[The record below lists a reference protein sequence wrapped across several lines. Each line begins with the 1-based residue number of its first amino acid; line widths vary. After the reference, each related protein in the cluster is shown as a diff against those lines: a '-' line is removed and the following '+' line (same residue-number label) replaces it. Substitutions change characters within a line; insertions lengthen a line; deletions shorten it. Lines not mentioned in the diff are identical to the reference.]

1 MALPPRTYLN
11 LIEFC
16 DNFPYIDLPKT
27 SSPITSPNPLNSL
40 YWQLLLPSDPRPHG
54 FIHPSVIA
62 AMPWTPHFHLS
73 PPTARPRSVQILDP
87 SGTDPRGAS
96 NAAFAAV
103 VQRAKDLGVF
113 ESLNKSKSTED
124 YRIVGAK
131 YPTVRV
137 RRAAAPLFG
146 IACLGAHLTM
156 YTRSN
161 SKGEGEGKGGEGL
174 RIWVPRRS
182 RNMSSFPGKLDSSIA
197 GGIAAHES
205 ALECLV
211 HEAAE
216 EASLP
221 ESLIR
226 EKARAC
232 GTITYVG
239 MTETG
244 IEDGSAVPGV
254 LYVHDM
260 EVDETVV
267 PKPMDDEVE
276 EFYLWDVSQ
285 VRDALLRGEFKTN
298 CALVMIDFF
307 IRHGIITQDNEPDYL
322 EIITRLHRPLPVP
335 LSPTNIAL

>member
-1 MALPPRTYLN
+1 MASPPRTYLD
-11 LIEFC
+11 LILAC
-16 DNFPYIDLPKT
+16 DNFPYIDFPKT
-27 SSPITSPNPLNSL
+27 SISTFTSPVSSL
-40 YWQLLLPSDPRPHG
+40 FYRLLLPSDPRPHG
-54 FIHPSVIA
+54 FIHPSVVA
-62 AMPWTPHFHLS
+62 AMPWTPHFRIS
-73 PPTARPRSVQILDP
+73 PPTDHPRNVQILDP
-87 SGTDPRGAS
+87 TGADPRGAS

-103 VQRAKDLGVF
+103 VQRAIDLRVF
-113 ESLNKSKSTED
+113 DSLNKKRSTED
-124 YRIVGAK
+124 YRIVGAR

-156 YTRSN
+156 YVRSE
-161 SKGEGEGKGGEGL
+161 SAGRGSRGEEGL

-182 RNMSSFPGKLDSSIA
+182 RAVSTFPGKLDSSIA

-226 EKARAC
+226 ERARAC

-244 IEDGSAVPGV
+244 VEDGSAVPGV

-276 EFYLWDVSQ
+276 EFYLWDVPQ

-307 IRHGIITQDNEPDYL
+307 VRHGIITQENESDYL

-335 LSPTNIAL
+335 LSPTNVAH